1 GSRLPLSCQPATGGA
16 PGQAVCIFPQGEG
29 LAWLQSGLRSPRA
42 AGAVRRAE
50 GGALGTPR
58 NVKSALFRPS
68 GTFSRKGRR
77 TACARIPAC
86 CYWRSAALAS
96 RIARNSESVPQ
107 AGHFRELA
115 RSLPS
120 L

>member
-1 GSRLPLSCQPATGGA
+1 MAGAKAPVRQASDAASSAIRCFMGKVSGGDEVPDGSRLPLSCQPATGGA

-58 NVKSALFRPS
+58 NVKSPLFRPS

-77 TACARIPAC
+77 TA
-86 CYWRSAALAS
+86 
-96 RIARNSESVPQ
+96 
-107 AGHFRELA
+107 
-115 RSLPS
+115 
-120 L
+120 